1 MGPLLQQQ
9 LAQQLE
15 ASKQAREK
23 TPIYLKPASD
33 KFRWGDGDWW
43 ASNGVSVVSS
53 ISMFLPGLA
62 AVKGIGA
69 VGGGLRRLNA
79 ATKGLKGAKT
89 NAAIANSLNLSRTA
103 KWLSNST
110 IMGLSSRHMEN
121 YREAA
126 ETFKVGYDKNFEYF
140 GNPEKLDAYLKS
152 ADGQS
157 MLDKLGLTRDSRNLR
172 ETAAKH
178 IAGKSA
184 AKSYNMNYANLGFD
198 IAQSALFFRG
208 VGRSTRAGIFGH
220 SKPVKGAQNAV
231 LKNPKLP
238 KTRFGKVLA
247 ATPRTRHWAFW
258 SGTEGVEEMWNFV
271 SMQEGIHYGDVL
283 AGNTGWENRDFIDG
297 TFADRLNRYANDG
310 EMWTA
315 AFMGAIGGGIFT
327 GVSSWK
333 NAKAQKARDAEAIKE
348 INNRVD
354 VLRESLKKRQ
364 KAQQRGDI
372 NGMKE
377 QDELLALEMALN
389 AARTGTTDL
398 LVDMLG
404 DPIYE
409 ELLGEYGISGDQVAS
424 NRQSLIDTILKTEKK
439 FNKYVNKI
447 TGKKY
452 SYGVANALTNMDMAV
467 DIYQNLINSVED
479 QINNLDESDA
489 FTQKQFGIG
498 PNTKRRYELK
508 AKREAIQAQIDIE
521 QERIE
526 SAYDRIQPAIDEQNA
541 IIQAARTSDSERT
554 QPYEEQ
560 LTALDEE
567 LRRLDAQA
575 TQYESRIAQLS
586 VDASAVDPVLAQ
598 IDSIEN
604 AIVKVEGQL
613 ASRERDQIASAQRT
627 IGANADGNAGP
638 NTRRSADT
646 WITQQRARIG
656 ELQAQVAQLRA
667 TAQSTVDAERTRLTN
682 LVSNIRNAQT
692 QAVKDR
698 QLEVLATI
706 DQVRNTESPVISKA
720 REEVQRIRAGADAQ
734 IAQSNTL
741 IQSLRNSLTVG
752 KDAAVEA
759 TIAEQQEKIVLAN
772 NTIDTLTEQKY
783 TLQTEYRKLEAEV
796 GPVKYLAEFV
806 YGDTADKDILEE
818 AVRWVIITIIFVFD
832 PLAVLLLIA
841 SQATF
846 EMRRNTKAGKEKYND
861 NTNRLD
867 DGQQVKETRSETSTS
882 TRASKQSSND
892 TASTEPDDELPGT
905 DVFGGMLPRR
915 VLEERKQDL
924 EERELYD
931 NTYKENKQAWKQENP
946 NDTVKYY
953 KERYIQGRIDHLP
966 WEDYDKN

>member
-1 MGPLLQQQ
+1 MIFGILVLITALSISAVAIYYSVSGLVAIFAAAAIPIMVMGGV
-9 LAQQLE
+9 LE
-15 ASKQAREK
+15 IGKLVTAVWLHNYWKQAK
-23 TPIYLKPASD
+23 
-33 KFRWGDGDWW
+33 WW
-43 ASNGVSVVSS
+43 
-53 ISMFLPGLA
+53 
-62 AVKGIGA
+62 
-69 VGGGLRRLNA
+69 
-79 ATKGLKGAKT
+79 
-89 NAAIANSLNLSRTA
+89 
-103 KWLSNST
+103 
-110 IMGLSSRHMEN
+110 
-121 YREAA
+121 
-126 ETFKVGYDKNFEYF
+126 
-140 GNPEKLDAYLKS
+140 LKS
-152 ADGQS
+152 YLTIATVILMFITS
-157 MLDKLGLTRDSRNLR
+157 M
-172 ETAAKH
+172 
-178 IAGKSA
+178 
-184 AKSYNMNYANLGFD
+184 
-198 IAQSALFFRG
+198 
-208 VGRSTRAGIFGH
+208 GIFGYL
-220 SKPVKGAQNAV
+220 SKAHIEQ
-231 LKNPKLP
+231 
-238 KTRFGKVLA
+238 TA
-247 ATPRTRHWAFW
+247 AA
-258 SGTEGVEEMWNFV
+258 TEGVAQLERIEAELDR
-271 SMQEGIHYGDVL
+271 QDDVIARAEQRIVEAEASVG
-283 AGNTGWENRDFIDG
+283 AGND
-297 TFADRLNRYANDG
+297 
-310 EMWTA
+310 
-315 AFMGAIGGGIFT
+315 
-327 GVSSWK
+327 
-333 NAKAQKARDAEAIKE
+333 
-348 INNRVD
+348 
-354 VLRESLKKRQ
+354 
-364 KAQQRGDI
+364 
-372 NGMKE
+372 
-377 QDELLALEMALN
+377 
-389 AARTGTTDL
+389 
-398 LVDMLG
+398 
-404 DPIYE
+404 
-409 ELLGEYGISGDQVAS
+409 
-424 NRQSLIDTILKTEKK
+424 
-439 FNKYVNKI
+439 
-447 TGKKY
+447 
-452 SYGVANALTNMDMAV
+452 
-467 DIYQNLINSVED
+467 
-479 QINNLDESDA
+479 
-489 FTQKQFGIG
+489 
-498 PNTKRRYELK
+498 
-508 AKREAIQAQIDIE
+508 AIQAQIDKE

-526 SAYDRIQPAIDEQNA
+526 TAYDRIQPAIDEQNA

-759 TIAEQQEKIVLAN
+759 TIAQQQEKIVLAN

-861 NTNRLD
+861 NTNRRD